1 MEYKCIN
8 VFSMQGALQP
18 DSRKNMQAQDCRLAT
33 GANAESRWEGTTRVG
48 KKEIIPLEIPIG
60 KLDGPPDTGQRL
72 LPGLVTLE

>member
-1 MEYKCIN
+1 MYFQCKAHYNKTLEKICRHRTAGWKWGQML
-8 VFSMQGALQP
+8 S
-18 DSRKNMQAQDCRLAT
+18 QDGKAPL
-33 GANAESRWEGTTRVG
+33 VLG